1 MATGNIDSFDLKSIA
16 KGGVINE
23 DVMQKI
29 FDISKIPLPFT
40 DLVGSTTHKNER
52 FDWVVDELRAPDVT
66 NARVDGADAGAA
78 AEAGGARVGNHSQI
92 SDEVISVS
100 YRADASDTIGRTK
113 ELAYRITRGNQ
124 QIRRDVEAIALNNQ
138 ASVAGTDTVAGIT
151 GGLPS
156 WIETTVMNADGSDA
170 TANAGGHNMTTGLT
184 EKVTVGD
191 GSAATGLSFQAVKDA
206 IQGVYEQGG
215 EVTHLMSNP
224 GVIGALSTYMFDNEA
239 RVATL
244 TSDQGAPANSKATA
258 LSSVNVLVSD
268 FGTIKL
274 VPNRLQPLDENGN
287 AIAFLLDP
295 EYVSLSYL
303 EGYRTDTL
311 AKTGLA
317 EKRQISV
324 DWGLRVHTEKAHG
337 MIVNIDPAE
346 EATA

>member
-1 MATGNIDSFDLKSIA
+1 
-16 KGGVINE
+16 
-23 DVMQKI
+23 
-29 FDISKIPLPFT
+29 
-40 DLVGSTTHKNER
+40 
-52 FDWVVDELRAPDVT
+52 
-66 NARVDGADAGAA
+66 
-78 AEAGGARVGNHSQI
+78 VGNHSQI
-92 SDEVISVS
+92 SDEVIAVS

-138 ASVAGTDTVAGIT
+138 ASKAGTDVVAGVT

-156 WIETTVMNADGSDA
+156 WIETTVMNADGSA
-170 TANAGGHNMTTGLT
+170 SAVGGHNMTTGLT
-184 EKVTVGD
+184 VKCPVD
-191 GSAATGLSFQAVKDA
+191 ADAATGLSFQAVKDA
-206 IQGVYEQGG
+206 IQGVYEEGG

-224 GVIGALSTYMFDNEA
+224 GVIGALSSYMFDNEA

-258 LSSVNVLVSD
+258 LASTNVIVSD

-274 VPNRLQPLDENGN
+274 VPNRLQPLDENDN

-311 AKTGLA
+311 AKTGLS
-317 EKRQISV
+317 ERRQISV

-337 MIVNIDPAE
+337 MIVNIDTAA

>member
-40 DLVGSTTHKNER
+40 DLVGSSTHKNER
-52 FDWVVDELRAPDVT
+52 FDWVIDELRAPDLT
-66 NARVDGADAGAA
+66 NARVDGADAGDA
-78 AEAGGARVGNHSQI
+78 AEAGGKRVGNHSQI
-92 SDEVISVS
+92 SDEVIAVS
-100 YRADASDTIGRTK
+100 YRADASDTIGRTR

-138 ASVAGTDTVAGIT
+138 ASVAGTDTVAGVT

-156 WIETTVMNADGSDA
+156 WIETTVMNADGSAA
-170 TANAGGHNMTTGLT
+170 TPGGHNMTTGLT
-184 EKVTVGD
+184 EKVAVGD
-191 GSAATGLSFQAVKDA
+191 GSGATGLSFAALKTA

-215 EVTHLMSNP
+215 EVTHFMSNP

-274 VPNRLQPLDENGN
+274 VPNRLQPIRRERQRYRLPARPRVRE
-287 AIAFLLDP
+287 P
-295 EYVSLSYL
+295 VVPRRLSH
-303 EGYRTDTL
+303 GH
-311 AKTGLA
+311 TGQD
-317 EKRQISV
+317 RS
-324 DWGLRVHTEKAHG
+324 G
-337 MIVNIDPAE
+337 
-346 EATA
+346 

>member
-1 MATGNIDSFDLKSIA
+1 
-16 KGGVINE
+16 
-23 DVMQKI
+23 
-29 FDISKIPLPFT
+29 
-40 DLVGSTTHKNER
+40 
-52 FDWVVDELRAPDVT
+52 
-66 NARVDGADAGAA
+66 
-78 AEAGGARVGNHSQI
+78 VGNHSQI
-92 SDEVISVS
+92 SDEVIAVS
-100 YRADASDTIGRTK
+100 YRADASDTVGRTR

-124 QIRRDVEAIALNNQ
+124 QIRRDVEAMALNNQ
-138 ASVAGTDTVAGIT
+138 ASVAGTDAVAGVT
-151 GGLPS
+151 GGLPT
-156 WIETTVMNADGSDA
+156 WIKTTVMNGDGSAA
-170 TANAGGHNMTTGLT
+170 TAGGHNMTTGLT
-184 EKVTVGD
+184 VKYTEADD
-191 GSAATGLSFQAVKDA
+191 GVALSFQAVKDA

-215 EVTHLMSNP
+215 EVTHFMSNP
-224 GVIGALSTYMFDNEA
+224 GVIGALSSYMFDNEA

-274 VPNRLQPLDENGN
+274 VPNRLQPMNSKGN
-287 AIAFLLDP
+287 AVAFLLDP

-337 MIVNIDPAE
+337 MLVNIDPAE
-346 EATA
+346 EVTA

>member
-1 MATGNIDSFDLKSIA
+1 MSTTNIDSFDLKSIA

-40 DLVGSTTHKNER
+40 DLVGSTTHRNER
-52 FDWVVDELRAPDVT
+52 FDWVLDELRAPDVT
-66 NARVDGADAGAA
+66 NARVDGSDAGDAA
-78 AEAGGARVGNHSQI
+78 VAGGARVGNHSQI
-92 SDEVISVS
+92 SDEVIAVS
-100 YRADASDTIGRTK
+100 YRADASDTVGRTK

-138 ASVAGTDTVAGIT
+138 ASVAGTDEVAGVT

-156 WIETTVMNADGSDA
+156 WIETTVMNADGSAA
-170 TANAGGHNMTTGLT
+170 TAGGHNMTTGLT
-184 EKVTVGD
+184 VKANVGD

-206 IQGVYEQGG
+206 IQGVYEEGG

-224 GVIGALSTYMFDNEA
+224 GVIGALSSYMFDNEA

-346 EATA
+346 DATA

>member
-1 MATGNIDSFDLKSIA
+1 M
-16 KGGVINE
+16 
-23 DVMQKI
+23 
-29 FDISKIPLPFT
+29 
-40 DLVGSTTHKNER
+40 
-52 FDWVVDELRAPDVT
+52 
-66 NARVDGADAGAA
+66 
-78 AEAGGARVGNHSQI
+78 
-92 SDEVISVS
+92 SVS

-124 QIRRDVEAIALNNQ
+124 QIRRDVEAICLNNQ
-138 ASVAGTDTVAGIT
+138 ASVAGTSSVAGVT

-156 WIETTVMNADGSDA
+156 WIETTVMNGDGSTA
-170 TANAGGHNMTTGLT
+170 TAGGHNMTTGLT
-184 EKVTVGD
+184 EKFTED
-191 GSAATGLSFQAVKDA
+191 TGVALSFQAVKDA
-206 IQGVYEQGG
+206 IQGVYEEGG
-215 EVTHLMSNP
+215 EVTTMMSNP
-224 GVIGALSTYMFDNEA
+224 GVIGALSSYMFDNEA

-274 VPNRLQPLDENGN
+274 VPNRLQPLDGNGN
-287 AIAFLLDP
+287 AVAFLLDP
-295 EYVSLSYL
+295 EYVSISYL

-337 MIVNIDPAE
+337 MLVNIDPS
-346 EATA
+346 EAVTA

>member
-1 MATGNIDSFDLKSIA
+1 MSTANIDSFDLKSIA

-29 FDISKIPLPFT
+29 FDISRIPLPFT
-40 DLVGSTTHKNER
+40 DLVGSTTHRNER
-52 FDWVVDELRAPDVT
+52 FDWVLDELRAPDLD

-92 SDEVISVS
+92 SDEVIAVS

-138 ASVAGTDTVAGIT
+138 ASVAGTDTVAGVT

-156 WIETTVMNADGSDA
+156 WIETTVLNADGSDA
-170 TANAGGHNMTTGLT
+170 TGSAGGHNMTTGLT
-184 EKVTVGD
+184 EKVAVGD
-191 GSAATGLSFQAVKDA
+191 GSGATGLSFQAVKDC

-317 EKRQISV
+317 ERRQISV

-337 MIVNIDPAE
+337 MIINIDPDA

>member
-40 DLVGSTTHKNER
+40 DLVGSSTHKNER
-52 FDWVVDELRAPDVT
+52 FDWVVDELRAPNLD

-78 AEAGGARVGNHSQI
+78 SEAGGARVGNHSQI
-92 SDEVISVS
+92 SDEVIAVS
-100 YRADASDTIGRTK
+100 YRADASDTIGRTR

-138 ASVAGTDTVAGIT
+138 ASVAGTDTVAGVT

-156 WIETTVMNADGSDA
+156 WIETTVLGADGSDQ

-184 EKVTVGD
+184 EKVTVG
-191 GSAATGLSFQAVKDA
+191 AATGLSFQAVKDA

-224 GVIGALSTYMFDNEA
+224 GVIGHLSSYMFDNEA

-295 EYVSLSYL
+295 EYVALSYL

-337 MIVNIDPAE
+337 MIINIDPDA

>member
-23 DVMQKI
+23 DVMQRI

-66 NARVDGADAGAA
+66 NARVDGSDAGAA

-92 SDEVISVS
+92 SDEVIAVS

-138 ASVAGTDTVAGIT
+138 ASVAGTDSVAGVT

-170 TANAGGHNMTTGLT
+170 TASAGGHNMTTGLT
-184 EKVTVGD
+184 EKFTVGD
-191 GSAATGLSFQAVKDA
+191 GKALSFQAVKDA

-287 AIAFLLDP
+287 AVAFLIDP

-303 EGYRTDTL
+303 EGYRTDQL

-324 DWGLRVHTEKAHG
+324 DWGVRCHTEKAHG
-337 MIVNIDPAE
+337 MIINIDPSAE
-346 EATA
+346 AVA

>member
-40 DLVGSTTHKNER
+40 DLVGSSTHKNER

-66 NARVDGADAGAA
+66 NARVDGSDAGAA

-92 SDEVISVS
+92 SDEVIAVS

-124 QIRRDVEAIALNNQ
+124 QIRRDVEAMALNNQ
-138 ASVAGTDTVAGIT
+138 ASVAGTDTVAGVT
-151 GGLPS
+151 GGLPT
-156 WIETTVMNADGSDA
+156 WLETTVMNGDGSAA
-170 TANAGGHNMTTGLT
+170 TAGGHNMTTGLT
-184 EKVTVGD
+184 VKYTEADD
-191 GSAATGLSFQAVKDA
+191 GVALSFQAVKDG

-224 GVIGALSTYMFDNEA
+224 GVIGALSSYMFDNEA

-274 VPNRLQPLDENGN
+274 VPNRLQPLNDKGN
-287 AIAFLLDP
+287 AVAFLLDP

-337 MIVNIDPAE
+337 MLVNIDPALE
-346 EATA
+346 VTA

>member
-1 MATGNIDSFDLKSIA
+1 MASGNIDSFDLKSIA
-16 KGGVINE
+16 KGGVIHE
-23 DVMQKI
+23 DVMNKI

-52 FDWVVDELRAPDVT
+52 FDWVIDELRAPDVT
-66 NARVDGADAGAA
+66 NARVDGSDAGTAGT
-78 AEAGGARVGNHSQI
+78 AGGARVGNHSQI
-92 SDEVISVS
+92 SDEVIAVS

-113 ELAYRITRGNQ
+113 ELAYRLTRGNQ
-124 QIRRDVEAIALNNQ
+124 QIRRDVEAISLNNQ
-138 ASVAGTDTVAGIT
+138 ASKAGTDSVAGVT

-156 WIETTVMNADGSDA
+156 WIETTVMNADGSAA
-170 TANAGGHNMTTGLT
+170 TAGGHNMTTGLT
-184 EKVTVGD
+184 AKVNVGD
-191 GSAATGLSFQAVKDA
+191 GSAAAGLSFQTVKDA
-206 IQGVYEQGG
+206 IQGVYEEGG

-224 GVIGALSTYMFDNEA
+224 GVIGSLSSYMFDNEA

-274 VPNRLQPLDENGN
+274 VPNRLQPLDANDN

-311 AKTGLA
+311 AKTGLS
-317 EKRQISV
+317 ERRQISV

>member
-1 MATGNIDSFDLKSIA
+1 MSAANIDSFDLKSIA

-29 FDISKIPLPFT
+29 FDISRIPLPFT

-78 AEAGGARVGNHSQI
+78 ADATGARVGNHSQI
-92 SDEVISVS
+92 SDEVIAVS
-100 YRADASDTIGRTK
+100 YRADASDTVGRTK

-124 QIRRDVEAIALNNQ
+124 QIRRDVEAMALNNQ
-138 ASVAGTDTVAGIT
+138 ASVAGTDTVAGVA
-151 GGLPS
+151 GGLPT
-156 WIETTVMNADGSDA
+156 WLYTTVMNGDGSA
-170 TANAGGHNMTTGLT
+170 AVACGHNMTTGLT
-184 EKVTVGD
+184 VKYTED
-191 GSAATGLSFQAVKDA
+191 TGVALSFQAVKDA

-224 GVIGALSTYMFDNEA
+224 GVIGALSSYMFDNEA

-274 VPNRLQPLDENGN
+274 VPNRLQPLDSSGN
-287 AIAFLLDP
+287 AVAFLLDP

-337 MIVNIDPAE
+337 MLVNIDPALDV
-346 EATA
+346 TA

>member
-1 MATGNIDSFDLKSIA
+1 MAVGNIDSFDLKSIA

-66 NARVDGADAGAA
+66 NARVDGSDAGVA

-92 SDEVISVS
+92 SDEVIAVS

-138 ASVAGTDTVAGIT
+138 ASVAGSDKVAGVT

-156 WIETTVMNADGSDA
+156 WIETTVMNADGSEA
-170 TANAGGHNMTTGLT
+170 TAGGHQMDTGLT
-184 EKVTVGD
+184 KKFTADADE
-191 GSAATGLSFQAVKDA
+191 AAGISFAALKTA
-206 IQGVYEQGG
+206 IQGVYEEGG
-215 EVTHLMSNP
+215 EVTHFMSNP
-224 GVIGALSTYMFDNEA
+224 GVVGALSTYMFDNEA

-287 AIAFLLDP
+287 AVGFLLDP

-337 MIVNIDPAE
+337 MMVNIDPAE
-346 EATA
+346 AATA

>member
-1 MATGNIDSFDLKSIA
+1 MAASNIDSFDLKSI
-16 KGGVINE
+16 KLGGVINE

-29 FDISKIPLPFT
+29 FDISRIPLPFT

-66 NARVDGADAGAA
+66 NARVDGSDAGAA

-92 SDEVISVS
+92 SDEVIAVS

-124 QIRRDVEAIALNNQ
+124 QIRRDVEAMALNNQ
-138 ASVAGTDTVAGIT
+138 ASIAGTDAVAGIT
-151 GGLPS
+151 GGLPT
-156 WIETTVMNADGSDA
+156 WLETTVMS
-170 TANAGGHNMTTGLT
+170 
-184 EKVTVGD
+184 GD
-191 GSAATGLSFQAVKDA
+191 GSAAVAGGHQMDTGLTKKYTEVDDGVALSFQAVKDA

-215 EVTHLMSNP
+215 EVTHMMSNP
-224 GVIGALSTYMFDNEA
+224 GVIGALSSYMFDNEA

-274 VPNRLQPLDENGN
+274 VPNRLQPLDSKGN
-287 AIAFLLDP
+287 AVAFLLDP

-337 MIVNIDPAE
+337 MLVNIDPAE
-346 EATA
+346 AVTE

>member
-1 MATGNIDSFDLKSIA
+1 MATGNVDAFNLASLA

-52 FDWVVDELRAPDVT
+52 FDWLVDKLRAPDVT
-66 NARVDGADAGAA
+66 NARVDGSDAGAA
-78 AEAGGARVGNHSQI
+78 GVATDKRVGNHSQI
-92 SDEVISVS
+92 SDEVIAVS
-100 YRADASDTIGRTK
+100 YRADASDTIGRTR
-113 ELAYRITRGNQ
+113 ELAHRITRGGQ
-124 QIRRDVEAIALNNQ
+124 AIRRDVEAIALCNQ
-138 ASVAGTDTVAGIT
+138 ASVAGTDTVAGKT

-156 WIETTVMNADGSDA
+156 WIETTVVNADGSTA
-170 TANAGGHNMTTGLT
+170 TAGGHNMTTGLT
-184 EKVTVGD
+184 EQCTVD
-191 GSAATGLSFQAVKDA
+191 GSAASGLSFQAVKDA
-206 IQGVYEQGG
+206 IQGVYEEGG
-215 EVTHLMSNP
+215 EVTTMMSNP
-224 GVIGALSTYMFDNEA
+224 SVIGALSSYMFDNEA

-274 VPNRLQPLDENGN
+274 VPNRLQPLDANGN
-287 AIAFLLDP
+287 AFAFLLDP
-295 EYVSLSYL
+295 EYVSMSYL
-303 EGYRTDTL
+303 ENYRTDTL

-324 DWGLRVHTEKAHG
+324 DWGLRVHNESAHG
-337 MIVNIDPAE
+337 MICNIDPAA

>member
-1 MATGNIDSFDLKSIA
+1 M
-16 KGGVINE
+16 
-23 DVMQKI
+23 
-29 FDISKIPLPFT
+29 
-40 DLVGSTTHKNER
+40 
-52 FDWVVDELRAPDVT
+52 
-66 NARVDGADAGAA
+66 
-78 AEAGGARVGNHSQI
+78 
-92 SDEVISVS
+92 
-100 YRADASDTIGRTK
+100 
-113 ELAYRITRGNQ
+113 
-124 QIRRDVEAIALNNQ
+124 
-138 ASVAGTDTVAGIT
+138 
-151 GGLPS
+151 
-156 WIETTVMNADGSDA
+156 
-170 TANAGGHNMTTGLT
+170 
-184 EKVTVGD
+184 
-191 GSAATGLSFQAVKDA
+191 
-206 IQGVYEQGG
+206 
-215 EVTHLMSNP
+215 THLMSNP
-224 GVIGALSTYMFDNEA
+224 GVIGSLSSYMFDNEA

>member
-1 MATGNIDSFDLKSIA
+1 
-16 KGGVINE
+16 
-23 DVMQKI
+23 
-29 FDISKIPLPFT
+29 
-40 DLVGSTTHKNER
+40 
-52 FDWVVDELRAPDVT
+52 
-66 NARVDGADAGAA
+66 
-78 AEAGGARVGNHSQI
+78 VGNHSQI
-92 SDEVISVS
+92 SDEVIAVS

-124 QIRRDVEAIALNNQ
+124 QIRRDVEAMALNNQ
-138 ASVAGTDTVAGIT
+138 ASVAGTDKVAGVT
-151 GGLPS
+151 GGLPT
-156 WIETTVMNADGSDA
+156 WLETTVMN
-170 TANAGGHNMTTGLT
+170 
-184 EKVTVGD
+184 GD
-191 GSAATGLSFQAVKDA
+191 GSAVVAGGHQMDTGLTKQYTEADDGVALSFQAVKDA

-215 EVTHLMSNP
+215 EVTHFMSNP
-224 GVIGALSTYMFDNEA
+224 GVIGALSSYMFDNEA

-274 VPNRLQPLDENGN
+274 VPNRLQPMAANGT
-287 AIAFLLDP
+287 AVAFLLDP

-311 AKTGLA
+311 AKTGLS

-337 MIVNIDPAE
+337 MLVNIDPAE
-346 EATA
+346 EVTA